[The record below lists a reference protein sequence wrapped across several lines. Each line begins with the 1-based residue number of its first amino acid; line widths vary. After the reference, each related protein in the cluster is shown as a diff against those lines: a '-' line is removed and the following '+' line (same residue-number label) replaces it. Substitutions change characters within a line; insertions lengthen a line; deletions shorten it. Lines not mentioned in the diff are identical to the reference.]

1 MCNFS
6 DLAFAK
12 DRIVVIIGGSY
23 EGSGALCALVEMIT
37 ETFVVRRNM
46 HGINTKQGVLILWII
61 RI

>member
-37 ETFVVRRNM
+37 ETFVVRGDM